1 MPGQVTG
8 TLTGY
13 MLTTGF
19 LANATYPKQILYK
32 SVSIVRQALRDA
44 CLAPI
49 TTSQIF
55 KEQY

>member
-1 MPGQVTG
+1 
-8 TLTGY
+8 

-19 LANATYPKQILYK
+19 LANATYPKQIYTK
-32 SVSIVRQALRDA
+32 SVSIVRQALRNA